1 MQNNKLINK
10 LRLPV
15 IVAPMFLVSGPE
27 LVIASSNAGL
37 VGSFPGPNAR
47 TTEELEGWMEQI
59 NSSTSNPWAFNM
71 ITHKTYDRFGDELD
85 LIKKFQP
92 QIVITALGSPERVIE
107 AVHAYGGK
115 VIADVNNI
123 NFARRCADMHV
134 DGMALICHGA
144 GGHTGNLSPFSFTAY
159 VREFFNGLIVLAGSI
174 STGQHI
180 KAAKLLG
187 ADLCYMGTRF
197 ISAKESNAVDEYKSM
212 IINSTYDDLRMTNLF
227 TGADAYY
234 LKDSII
240 NNKLDPDNLE
250 SNTSGFNVSASQDKI
265 KAWKD
270 IWSAGQ
276 GVGLIKNIE
285 SVESIVNKL
294 ESQFVQGAGHGNQ
307 KN

>member
-1 MQNNKLINK
+1 MQNDKLIDQ

-15 IVAPMFLVSGPE
+15 IVAPMFLVSGPD

-37 VGSFPGPNAR
+37 IGSFPGPNAR
-47 TTEELEGWMEQI
+47 TAEELEDWMHKI
-59 NSSTSNPWAFNM
+59 NNATSNPWAFNM
-71 ITHKTYDRFGDELD
+71 ITHKTYDRFSEELN

-92 QIVITALGSPERVIE
+92 KIVITALGSPERVIE
-107 AVHAYGGK
+107 TVHGYGGK

-123 NFARRCADMHV
+123 NFARRCAEMAV

-144 GGHTGNLSPFSFTAY
+144 GGHTGHLSPFSFSAY
-159 VREFFNGLIVLAGSI
+159 VREFFDGLIVLAGSI

-180 KAAKLLG
+180 KAAQLLS

-197 ISAKESNAVDEYKSM
+197 ISAQESNAVDEYKSM
-212 IINSTYDDLRMTNLF
+212 IIHSTYDDLRMTNLF
-227 TGADAYY
+227 TGAQAYY

-240 NNKLDPDNLE
+240 KNNLDPDNLD
-250 SNTSGFNVSASQDKI
+250 SNTEGFNVSASQDKI

-285 SVESIVNKL
+285 SVESIVEKL
-294 ESQFVQGAGHGNQ
+294 ESEFLRG
-307 KN
+307 

>member
-1 MQNNKLINK
+1 MQNNQLIDQ

-27 LVIASSNAGL
+27 LVIASSNAGV

-47 TTEELEGWMEQI
+47 TSEELEAWMQKI

-71 ITHKTYDRFGDELD
+71 ITHKTYDRFEEELD
-85 LIKKFQP
+85 LISKFQP

-123 NFARRCADMHV
+123 SFARRCADMNV

-144 GGHTGNLSPFSFTAY
+144 GGHTGHLSPFSFTAY
-159 VREFFNGLIVLAGSI
+159 VREFFDGLIVLAGSI

-180 KAAKLLG
+180 RAAKLLG

-197 ISAKESNAVDEYKSM
+197 ISAEESNAIDEYKSM

-227 TGADAYY
+227 TGAEAYY

-240 NNKLDPDNLE
+240 KNNLDPDNLD
-250 SNTSGFNVSASQDKI
+250 SNTEGFNVSASQDKI

-276 GVGLIKNIE
+276 GVGLIKNVE
-285 SVESIVNKL
+285 SVESIVQDL
-294 ESQFVQGAGHGNQ
+294 ESEFLKG
-307 KN
+307 

>member
-1 MQNNKLINK
+1 MKKYNFIDK

-15 IVAPMFLVSGPE
+15 IVAPMFLVSNPD

-37 VGSFPGPNAR
+37 IGSFPGPNAR
-47 TTEELEGWMEQI
+47 TTEELEKWMQQI
-59 NSSTSNPWAFNM
+59 NDSTSNPWAFNM
-71 ITHKTYDRFGDELD
+71 IAHRTYDRFEDELE

-92 QIVITALGSPERVIE
+92 EIVITALGSPERVIGI
-107 AVHAYGGK
+107 VHSYGGK

-123 NFARRCADMHV
+123 NFAHRCAEMNV

-144 GGHTGNLSPFSFTAY
+144 GGHTGHLSPFSFTAY
-159 VREFFNGLIVLAGSI
+159 VREFFDGLIVLAGSI
-174 STGQHI
+174 STGNHI
-180 KAAKLLG
+180 KAAKLLN

-212 IINSTYDDLRMTNLF
+212 LINSNYEDLRLTNLF

-240 NNKLDPDNLE
+240 KNNLDPDNLE
-250 SNTSGFNVSASQDKI
+250 SNHEGFNVSGSQEKI
-265 KAWKD
+265 KAWKN

-276 GVGLIKNIE
+276 GVGLIKRIE
-285 SVESIVNKL
+285 SVESIVEEL
-294 ESQFVQGAGHGNQ
+294 ETEFLDG
-307 KN
+307 

>member
-1 MQNNKLINK
+1 MQNYKLIDQ

-15 IVAPMFLVSGPE
+15 IVAPMFLVSGPD

-37 VGSFPGPNAR
+37 IGSFPGPNAR
-47 TTEELEGWMEQI
+47 TSEELEDWMQQI
-59 NSSTSNPWAFNM
+59 NNATSNPWAFNM
-71 ITHKTYDRFGDELD
+71 ITHKTYDRFSEELD

-92 QIVITALGSPERVIE
+92 KIVITALGSPERVIE
-107 AVHAYGGK
+107 AVHGYGGK

-123 NFARRCADMHV
+123 NFARRCAEMAV

-144 GGHTGNLSPFSFTAY
+144 GGHTGHLSPFSFSAY
-159 VREFFNGLIVLAGSI
+159 VREFFDGLIVLAGSI

-180 KAAKLLG
+180 KAAQLLS

-197 ISAKESNAVDEYKSM
+197 ISAQESNAVDEYKSM
-212 IINSTYDDLRMTNLF
+212 IIHSTYDDLRMTNLF
-227 TGADAYY
+227 TGAQAYY

-240 NNKLDPDNLE
+240 KNNLDPDNLD
-250 SNTSGFNVSASQDKI
+250 SNTEGFNVSASQDKI

-285 SVESIVNKL
+285 SVESIVEEL
-294 ESQFVQGAGHGNQ
+294 ESEFLRG
-307 KN
+307 

>member
-1 MQNNKLINK
+1 MQNNKLIDR

-15 IVAPMFLVSGPE
+15 IVAPMFLVSGPD

-37 VGSFPGPNAR
+37 IGSFPGPNAR
-47 TTEELEGWMEQI
+47 TAEELEEWMHQI
-59 NSSTSNPWAFNM
+59 NKSTSNPWAFNM
-71 ITHKTYDRFGDELD
+71 ITHKTYDRFSEELD

-92 QIVITALGSPERVIE
+92 KIVITALGSPERVVE
-107 AVHAYGGK
+107 AVHGYGGQ

-123 NFARRCADMHV
+123 SFAQRCAEMNV

-144 GGHTGNLSPFSFTAY
+144 GGHTGQLSPFSFSSY
-159 VREFFNGLIVLAGSI
+159 VREFFDGLIVLAGSI
-174 STGQHI
+174 STGKHI
-180 KAAKLLG
+180 KAAQLLS

-212 IINSTYDDLRMTNLF
+212 IINSNYDDLRMTNLF
-227 TGADAYY
+227 TGAQAYY

-240 NNKLDPDNLE
+240 NNNLDPDNLD
-250 SNTSGFNVSASQDKI
+250 SNTDGFNVSASQDKI
-265 KAWKD
+265 SAWKD

-285 SVESIVNKL
+285 SVESIVEEL
-294 ESQFVQGAGHGNQ
+294 ESEFLQG
-307 KN
+307 

>member
-1 MQNNKLINK
+1 MQNYELIDQ

-15 IVAPMFLVSGPE
+15 IVAPMFLVSGPD

-37 VGSFPGPNAR
+37 IGSFPGPNAR
-47 TTEELEGWMEQI
+47 TAEELEDWMHQI
-59 NSSTSNPWAFNM
+59 NNATSNPWAFNM
-71 ITHKTYDRFGDELD
+71 ITHKTYDRFSQELD

-92 QIVITALGSPERVIE
+92 KIVITALGSPERVIE
-107 AVHAYGGK
+107 AVHGYGGK

-123 NFARRCADMHV
+123 NFARRCAEMAV

-144 GGHTGNLSPFSFTAY
+144 GGHTGHLSPFSFSAY
-159 VREFFNGLIVLAGSI
+159 VREFFDGLIVLAGSI

-180 KAAKLLG
+180 KAAQLLS

-197 ISAKESNAVDEYKSM
+197 ISAQESNAVDEYKSM

-227 TGADAYY
+227 TGAQAYY

-240 NNKLDPDNLE
+240 KNNLDPDNLD
-250 SNTSGFNVSASQDKI
+250 SNTEGFNVSASQDKI

-285 SVESIVNKL
+285 SVESIVEEL
-294 ESQFVQGAGHGNQ
+294 ESEFLRG
-307 KN
+307 

>member
-1 MQNNKLINK
+1 MQNNQLIDQ

-27 LVIASSNAGL
+27 LVIASSNSGL
-37 VGSFPGPNAR
+37 IGSFPGPNAR
-47 TTEELEGWMEQI
+47 TAEELENWMQQI
-59 NSSTSNPWAFNM
+59 TISTSNPWAFNM
-71 ITHKTYDRFGDELD
+71 ITHKTYDRFAEELD

-92 QIVITALGSPERVIE
+92 EIVITALGSPERVIE
-107 AVHAYGGK
+107 TVHAYGGK

-123 NFARRCADMHV
+123 NFARRCADMNV

-144 GGHTGNLSPFSFTAY
+144 GGHTGHLSPFSFTAY
-159 VREFFNGLIVLAGSI
+159 AREFFNGLIVLAGSI

-187 ADLCYMGTRF
+187 ADLSYMGTRF
-197 ISAKESNAVDEYKSM
+197 ISAKESNAADEYKSM

-227 TGADAYY
+227 TGAEAYY

-240 NNKLDPDNLE
+240 NNNLDPDNLG
-250 SNTSGFNVSASQDKI
+250 SNTGGFNVSGSQEKI
-265 KAWKD
+265 KVWKD

-285 SVESIVNKL
+285 SVESIVQDL
-294 ESQFVQGAGHGNQ
+294 ESEFLKG
-307 KN
+307 

>member
-1 MQNNKLINK
+1 MKKDNFIDK

-15 IVAPMFLVSGPE
+15 IVAPMFLVSGPD

-37 VGSFPGPNAR
+37 IGSFPGPNAR
-47 TTEELEGWMEQI
+47 TTEELEKWMQQI
-59 NSSTSNPWAFNM
+59 NDSTISPWAFNM
-71 ITHKTYDRFGDELD
+71 IAHRTYDRFEDELE

-92 QIVITALGSPERVIE
+92 EIVITALGSPERVIGI
-107 AVHAYGGK
+107 VHSYGGK

-123 NFARRCADMHV
+123 NFARRCAKMNV

-144 GGHTGNLSPFSFTAY
+144 GGHTGHLSPFSFTAY
-159 VREFFNGLIVLAGSI
+159 VREFFDGLIVLAGSI
-174 STGQHI
+174 STGNHI
-180 KAAKLLG
+180 KAAKLLN

-212 IINSTYDDLRMTNLF
+212 LINSNYEDLRLTNLF

-240 NNKLDPDNLE
+240 KNNLDPDNLE
-250 SNTSGFNVSASQDKI
+250 SNHDGFNVSGSQEKI
-265 KAWKD
+265 KAWKN

-276 GVGLIKNIE
+276 GVGLIKKIE
-285 SVESIVNKL
+285 SVESIVEEL
-294 ESQFVQGAGHGNQ
+294 EAEFLDG
-307 KN
+307 

>member
-1 MQNNKLINK
+1 MQNNKLVDQ

-15 IVAPMFLVSGPE
+15 IVAPMFLVSGPD

-37 VGSFPGPNAR
+37 IGSFPGPNAR
-47 TTEELEGWMEQI
+47 TAEELENWMHQI
-59 NSSTSNPWAFNM
+59 NNATSNPWAFNM
-71 ITHKTYDRFGDELD
+71 ITHKTYDRFADELD
-85 LIKKFQP
+85 LVKKFQP
-92 QIVITALGSPERVIE
+92 KIVITALGSPERVIE
-107 AVHAYGGK
+107 AVHEYGGK

-123 NFARRCADMHV
+123 NFARRCAEMEV

-144 GGHTGNLSPFSFTAY
+144 GGHTGQLSPFSFSAY
-159 VREFFNGLIVLAGSI
+159 VREFFDGLVVLAGSI

-180 KAAKLLG
+180 KAAQLLS

-197 ISAKESNAVDEYKSM
+197 ISAQESNAVDEYKSM

-227 TGADAYY
+227 TGAQAYY

-240 NNKLDPDNLE
+240 NNNLDPDNLD
-250 SNTSGFNVSASQDKI
+250 SNTEGFNVSASQDKI

-285 SVESIVNKL
+285 SVESIVKEL
-294 ESQFVQGAGHGNQ
+294 ESEFLQG
-307 KN
+307 

>member
-1 MQNNKLINK
+1 MQNYELIDQ

-15 IVAPMFLVSGPE
+15 IVAPMFLVSGPD

-37 VGSFPGPNAR
+37 IGSFPGPNAR
-47 TTEELEGWMEQI
+47 TAEELEDWMHQI
-59 NSSTSNPWAFNM
+59 NNATSNPWAFNM
-71 ITHKTYDRFGDELD
+71 ITHKTYDRFSEELD

-92 QIVITALGSPERVIE
+92 KIVITALGSPERVIE
-107 AVHAYGGK
+107 AVHGYGGK

-123 NFARRCADMHV
+123 NFARRCAEMAV

-144 GGHTGNLSPFSFTAY
+144 GGHTGHLSPFSFSAY
-159 VREFFNGLIVLAGSI
+159 VREFFDGLIVLAGSI

-180 KAAKLLG
+180 KAAQLLS

-197 ISAKESNAVDEYKSM
+197 ISAQESNAVDEYKSM

-227 TGADAYY
+227 TGAQAYY

-240 NNKLDPDNLE
+240 NNNLDPDNLD
-250 SNTSGFNVSASQDKI
+250 SNTEGFNVSASQDKI

-276 GVGLIKNIE
+276 SVGLIKNIE
-285 SVESIVNKL
+285 SVESIVEEL
-294 ESQFVQGAGHGNQ
+294 ESEFLQR
-307 KN
+307 

>member
-1 MQNNKLINK
+1 MQNNKLIDQ

-15 IVAPMFLVSGPE
+15 IVAPMFLVSGPD

-37 VGSFPGPNAR
+37 IGSFPGPNAR
-47 TTEELEGWMEQI
+47 TAEELEDWMHQI
-59 NSSTSNPWAFNM
+59 NNATSNPWAFNM
-71 ITHKTYDRFGDELD
+71 ITHKSYDRFSEELD

-92 QIVITALGSPERVIE
+92 KIVITALGSPERVIE
-107 AVHAYGGK
+107 AVHGYGGK

-123 NFARRCADMHV
+123 NFARRCAEMDV

-144 GGHTGNLSPFSFTAY
+144 GGHTGQLSPFSFSAY
-159 VREFFNGLIVLAGSI
+159 VREFFEGLIVLAGSI

-180 KAAKLLG
+180 KAAQLLS

-197 ISAKESNAVDEYKSM
+197 ISAQESNAVDEYKSM

-227 TGADAYY
+227 TGAQAYY

-240 NNKLDPDNLE
+240 KNNLDPDNLD
-250 SNTSGFNVSASQDKI
+250 SNTDGFNVSASQDKI

-285 SVESIVNKL
+285 SVESIVEKL
-294 ESQFVQGAGHGNQ
+294 ESEFLRG
-307 KN
+307 

>member
-1 MQNNKLINK
+1 MQNDKLIDQ

-15 IVAPMFLVSGPE
+15 IVAPMFLVSGPD

-37 VGSFPGPNAR
+37 IGSFPGPNAR
-47 TTEELEGWMEQI
+47 TAEELEDWMHKI
-59 NSSTSNPWAFNM
+59 NNATSNPWAFIM
-71 ITHKTYDRFGDELD
+71 ITHKTYDRFSEELD

-92 QIVITALGSPERVIE
+92 KIVITALGSPERVIE
-107 AVHAYGGK
+107 AVHGYGGK

-123 NFARRCADMHV
+123 NFARRCAEMDV

-144 GGHTGNLSPFSFTAY
+144 GGHTGQLSPFSFSAY
-159 VREFFNGLIVLAGSI
+159 VREFFEGLIVLAGSI

-180 KAAKLLG
+180 KAAQLLS

-197 ISAKESNAVDEYKSM
+197 ISAQESNAVDEYKSM
-212 IINSTYDDLRMTNLF
+212 IIHSTYDDLRMTNLF
-227 TGADAYY
+227 TGAQAYY

-240 NNKLDPDNLE
+240 KNNLDPDNLD
-250 SNTSGFNVSASQDKI
+250 SNTEGFNVSASQDKI

-285 SVESIVNKL
+285 SVESIVEEL
-294 ESQFVQGAGHGNQ
+294 ESEFLRG
-307 KN
+307 

>member
-1 MQNNKLINK
+1 MQNDKLIDQ

-15 IVAPMFLVSGPE
+15 IVAPMFLVSGPD

-37 VGSFPGPNAR
+37 IGSFPGPNAR
-47 TTEELEGWMEQI
+47 TAEELEDWMHKI
-59 NSSTSNPWAFNM
+59 NNATSNPWAFNM
-71 ITHKTYDRFGDELD
+71 ITHKTYDRFSEELD

-92 QIVITALGSPERVIE
+92 KIVITALGSPERVIE
-107 AVHAYGGK
+107 AVHGYGGK

-123 NFARRCADMHV
+123 NFARRCAEMAV

-144 GGHTGNLSPFSFTAY
+144 GGHTGHLSPFSFSAY
-159 VREFFNGLIVLAGSI
+159 VREFFDGLIVLAGSI

-180 KAAKLLG
+180 KAAQLLS

-197 ISAKESNAVDEYKSM
+197 ISAQESNAVDEYKSM

-227 TGADAYY
+227 TGAQAYY

-240 NNKLDPDNLE
+240 KNNLDPDNLD
-250 SNTSGFNVSASQDKI
+250 SNTEGFNVSASQDKI

-285 SVESIVNKL
+285 SVESIVEKL
-294 ESQFVQGAGHGNQ
+294 ESEFLRG
-307 KN
+307 

>member
-1 MQNNKLINK
+1 MQNNKLIDQ

-15 IVAPMFLVSGPE
+15 IVAPMFLVSGPD

-37 VGSFPGPNAR
+37 IGSFPGPNAR
-47 TTEELEGWMEQI
+47 TSEELEDWMHKI
-59 NSSTSNPWAFNM
+59 NNATSNPWAFNM
-71 ITHKTYDRFGDELD
+71 ITHKTYDRFSEELD

-92 QIVITALGSPERVIE
+92 KIVITALGSPERVIE
-107 AVHAYGGK
+107 TVHGYGGK

-123 NFARRCADMHV
+123 NFARRCAEMAV

-144 GGHTGNLSPFSFTAY
+144 GGHTGHLSPFSFSAY
-159 VREFFNGLIVLAGSI
+159 VREFFDGLIVLAGSI

-180 KAAKLLG
+180 KAAQLLS

-197 ISAKESNAVDEYKSM
+197 ISAQESNAVDEYKSM
-212 IINSTYDDLRMTNLF
+212 IIHSTYDDLRMTNLF
-227 TGADAYY
+227 TGAQAYY

-240 NNKLDPDNLE
+240 KNNLDPDNLD
-250 SNTSGFNVSASQDKI
+250 SNTEGFNVSASQDKI

-285 SVESIVNKL
+285 SVESIVEEL
-294 ESQFVQGAGHGNQ
+294 ESEFLRG
-307 KN
+307 

>member
-1 MQNNKLINK
+1 MKKYNFIDK

-15 IVAPMFLVSGPE
+15 IVAPMFLVSDPN

-37 VGSFPGPNAR
+37 IGSFPGPNAR
-47 TTEELEGWMEQI
+47 TTEELEKWMQQI
-59 NSSTSNPWAFNM
+59 NGSTSNPWAFNM
-71 ITHKTYDRFGDELD
+71 ITHRTYDRFEDELE

-92 QIVITALGSPERVIE
+92 EIVITALGSPERVIE
-107 AVHAYGGK
+107 IVHSYGGK

-123 NFARRCADMHV
+123 NFARRCAEMNV

-144 GGHTGNLSPFSFTAY
+144 GGHTGHLSPFSFTAY
-159 VREFFNGLIVLAGSI
+159 VREFFDGLIVLAGSI
-174 STGQHI
+174 STGNHI
-180 KAAKLLG
+180 KAAKFLN

-212 IINSTYDDLRMTNLF
+212 LINSNYEDLRLTNLF

-240 NNKLDPDNLE
+240 RNNLDPDNLE
-250 SNTSGFNVSASQDKI
+250 SNHDGFNVSGSQEKI
-265 KAWKD
+265 KAWKN

-276 GVGLIKNIE
+276 GVGLIKKIE
-285 SVESIVNKL
+285 SVESIVKVL
-294 ESQFVQGAGHGNQ
+294 EAEFLDG
-307 KN
+307 

>member
-1 MQNNKLINK
+1 MQNDKLIDQ

-15 IVAPMFLVSGPE
+15 IVAPMFLVSGPD

-37 VGSFPGPNAR
+37 IGSFPGPNAR
-47 TTEELEGWMEQI
+47 TTAELENWMHQI
-59 NSSTSNPWAFNM
+59 NNATSNPWAFNM
-71 ITHKTYDRFGDELD
+71 ITHKSYDRFSEELD

-92 QIVITALGSPERVIE
+92 KIVITALGSPERVIE
-107 AVHAYGGK
+107 AVHGYGGK

-123 NFARRCADMHV
+123 NFARRCAEMDV

-144 GGHTGNLSPFSFTAY
+144 GGHTGQLSPFSFSAY
-159 VREFFNGLIVLAGSI
+159 VREFFEGLIVLAGSI

-180 KAAKLLG
+180 KAAQLLS

-197 ISAKESNAVDEYKSM
+197 ISAQESNAVDEYKSM

-227 TGADAYY
+227 TGAQAYY

-240 NNKLDPDNLE
+240 KNNLDPDNLD
-250 SNTSGFNVSASQDKI
+250 SNTDGFNVSASQDKI

-285 SVESIVNKL
+285 SVESIVEEL
-294 ESQFVQGAGHGNQ
+294 ESEFLQG
-307 KN
+307 

>member
-1 MQNNKLINK
+1 MQNNKLVDQ

-15 IVAPMFLVSGPE
+15 IVAPMFLVSGPD

-37 VGSFPGPNAR
+37 IGSFPGPNAR
-47 TTEELEGWMEQI
+47 TAEELENWMRQI
-59 NSSTSNPWAFNM
+59 NNATSNPWAFNM
-71 ITHKTYDRFGDELD
+71 ITHKTYDRFADELD
-85 LIKKFQP
+85 LVKKFQP
-92 QIVITALGSPERVIE
+92 KIVITALGSPERVIE
-107 AVHAYGGK
+107 AVHEYGGK

-123 NFARRCADMHV
+123 NFARRCAEMDV

-144 GGHTGNLSPFSFTAY
+144 GGHTGQLSPFSFSAY
-159 VREFFNGLIVLAGSI
+159 VREFFDGLVVLAGSI

-180 KAAKLLG
+180 KAAQLLS

-197 ISAKESNAVDEYKSM
+197 ISAQESNAVDEYKSM

-227 TGADAYY
+227 TGAQAYY

-240 NNKLDPDNLE
+240 NNNLDPDNLD
-250 SNTSGFNVSASQDKI
+250 SNTEGFNVSASQDKI

-285 SVESIVNKL
+285 SVESIVKEL
-294 ESQFVQGAGHGNQ
+294 ESEFLLG
-307 KN
+307 

>member
-1 MQNNKLINK
+1 MQNNQLIDQ

-27 LVIASSNAGL
+27 LVIASSNAGV

-47 TTEELEGWMEQI
+47 TSEELEAWMQKI
-59 NSSTSNPWAFNM
+59 NSSISNPWAFNM
-71 ITHKTYDRFGDELD
+71 ITHKTYDRFEEELD
-85 LIKKFQP
+85 LISKFQP

-115 VIADVNNI
+115 IIADVNNI
-123 NFARRCADMHV
+123 SFARRCADMNV

-144 GGHTGNLSPFSFTAY
+144 GGHTGHLSPFSFTAY
-159 VREFFNGLIVLAGSI
+159 VREFFDGLIVLAGSI

-180 KAAKLLG
+180 RAAKLLG

-197 ISAKESNAVDEYKSM
+197 ISAEESNAIDEYKSM

-227 TGADAYY
+227 TGAEAYY

-240 NNKLDPDNLE
+240 KNNLDPDNLD
-250 SNTSGFNVSASQDKI
+250 SNTEGFNVSASQDKI

-276 GVGLIKNIE
+276 GVGLIKNVE
-285 SVESIVNKL
+285 SVESIVQDL
-294 ESQFVQGAGHGNQ
+294 ESEFLKG
-307 KN
+307 

>member
-1 MQNNKLINK
+1 MKKYNFIDK

-15 IVAPMFLVSGPE
+15 IVAPMFLVSDPN

-37 VGSFPGPNAR
+37 IGSFPGPNAR
-47 TTEELEGWMEQI
+47 TTEELEKWMQQI

-71 ITHKTYDRFGDELD
+71 IAHRTYDRFEDELE

-92 QIVITALGSPERVIE
+92 EIVITALGSPERVIE
-107 AVHAYGGK
+107 IVHSYGGK

-123 NFARRCADMHV
+123 NFARRCAEMNV

-144 GGHTGNLSPFSFTAY
+144 GGHTGHLSPFSFTAY
-159 VREFFNGLIVLAGSI
+159 VREFFDGLIVLAGSI
-174 STGQHI
+174 STGNHI
-180 KAAKLLG
+180 KAAKFLN

-212 IINSTYDDLRMTNLF
+212 LINSNYEDLRLTNLF

-234 LKDSII
+234 LKESII
-240 NNKLDPDNLE
+240 RNNLDPDNLE
-250 SNTSGFNVSASQDKI
+250 SNHDGFNVSGSQEKI
-265 KAWKD
+265 KAWKN

-276 GVGLIKNIE
+276 GVGLIKKIE
-285 SVESIVNKL
+285 SVESIVKEL
-294 ESQFVQGAGHGNQ
+294 EAEFLDG
-307 KN
+307 

>member
-1 MQNNKLINK
+1 MQNDNLIDQ

-15 IVAPMFLVSGPE
+15 IVAPMFLVSGPD

-37 VGSFPGPNAR
+37 IGSFPGPNAR
-47 TTEELEGWMEQI
+47 TIERLEGWMHQI

-71 ITHKTYDRFGDELD
+71 ITHKTYDRFADELD
-85 LIKKFQP
+85 LNKKFQP
-92 QIVITALGSPERVIE
+92 KIVITALGSPERVIE
-107 AVHAYGGK
+107 VVHGYGGK

-123 NFARRCADMHV
+123 NFARRCAEMNV

-144 GGHTGNLSPFSFTAY
+144 GGHTGHLSPFSFSAY
-159 VREFFNGLIVLAGSI
+159 VREFFDGLIVLAGSI
-174 STGQHI
+174 STGHHI
-180 KAAKLLG
+180 KAAQLLS

-197 ISAKESNAVDEYKSM
+197 ISAQESNAVDEYKTM

-227 TGADAYY
+227 TGAQAYY

-240 NNKLDPDNLE
+240 NNNLDPDNLD
-250 SNTSGFNVSASQDKI
+250 SNTDGFNVSASQDKI
-265 KAWKD
+265 SAWKD

-285 SVESIVNKL
+285 SVESIVEEL
-294 ESQFVQGAGHGNQ
+294 ESEFLQG
-307 KN
+307 